1 MTATYDITTNV
12 GKVRL
17 VTGDKDLTDVI
28 FTDEEITFFLSENSS
43 SINMASAMLL
53 EAWAAEYGVSADSEK
68 IGDYA
73 YTQKIVDKMLN
84 MAKNL
89 REKAISEPAGAF
101 AETSVTDFAARDI
114 IYNRSLRSG

>member
-17 VTGDKDLTDVI
+17 VTGDKDLTDAI